1 MWVSHRG
8 HLHIVCII
16 NRCVF
21 FNLHIVCI
29 IINWPIS
36 TMWRHPIYRYKL
48 QRQLYYNLK
57 FSFWRL
63 IIVYQFNSNIN
74 IQKQKKKSKSYKT
87 TNCYSGDKWFPLF
100 ESYSDSGGRKMY
112 EYNCCLH
119 AYCNLVHVQ
128 VIYSLLWKKT
138 FFNFISIHMVIL
150 MLTKKIWWFW

>member
-1 MWVSHRG
+1 
-8 HLHIVCII
+8 
-16 NRCVF
+16 
-21 FNLHIVCI
+21 LHIVCI

-63 IIVYQFNSNIN
+63 IIVHQFNSNIN

-128 VIYSLLWKKT
+128 VILCFERKHSL
-138 FFNFISIHMVIL
+138 ISSL
-150 MLTKKIWWFW
+150 FIWWFWCLPKNIWWFW